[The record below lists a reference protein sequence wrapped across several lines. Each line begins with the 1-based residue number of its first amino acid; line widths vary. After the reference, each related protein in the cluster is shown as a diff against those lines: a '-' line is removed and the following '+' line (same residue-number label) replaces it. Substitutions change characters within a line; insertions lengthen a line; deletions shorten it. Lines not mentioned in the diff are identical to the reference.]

1 MRPLAEAPDEDDV
14 AIYRN
19 INSGAGSGELKFKDL
34 TDFEQLQGHADH
46 DEDQSEHDDEGHHT
60 ANQEAVK
67 LLLKMVQT

>member
-1 MRPLAEAPDEDDV
+1 MRPLAEVQDEDDL

-19 INSGAGSGELKFKDL
+19 INSGTGSGELKFKDL
-34 TDFEQLQGHADH
+34 ADFEQLRGHEH